1 MIDDE
6 HREQA
11 WAVIETEAESIIEEM
26 SKSYQY
32 LISISDTDKY
42 DFTVSMEELIK
53 DKLEM

>member
-26 SKSYQY
+26 CKSYQY